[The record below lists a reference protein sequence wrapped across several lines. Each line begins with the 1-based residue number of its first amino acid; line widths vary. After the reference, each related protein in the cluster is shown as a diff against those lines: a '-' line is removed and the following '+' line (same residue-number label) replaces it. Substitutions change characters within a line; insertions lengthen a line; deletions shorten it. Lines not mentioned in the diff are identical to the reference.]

1 MSWSCHIAGCKP
13 VIIHPPYW
21 KSFFAI
27 FYFFGFLMQFGLW
40 RAAAFVSSP
49 IYLFTYI

>member
-1 MSWSCHIAGCKP
+1 LQSVRIPSA
-13 VIIHPPYW
+13 YW

-27 FYFFGFLMQFGLW
+27 FYFFLFLMQFSLW

-49 IYLFTYI
+49 THLFIFAIVLRHFRWN